1 MEFLKRHYEKIV
13 LCVVLLGLAAAVMWM
28 RTAIGTPEQGQP
40 EGPPQG
46 VPLRSGPGRPG
57 PGRPVLAKPTATNAM
72 DLTEDMQ
79 SLAQMTNPPT
89 VILSGAH
96 NLFNP
101 VTWKRKTNG
110 ELYKVLQS
118 GPEAL
123 RITDI
128 IPLYTVI
135 SYDRPS
141 VEAGVYV
148 LSVQEH
154 VEGQQVGTAAHK
166 TTDYAKKDQKTKR
179 GFYIIRGIKGA
190 PDDPSELEVEIPA
203 TGAQVSV
210 TTNKPYERVDSYIA
224 DLRYAP
230 ELKTLPKLHV
240 ESPITLDGEQYKV
253 IEINSNAVRVQA
265 TRTTKVTEVRWK

>member
-1 MEFLKRHYEKIV
+1 MQFLKRHYEKIV
-13 LCVVLLGLAAAVMWM
+13 LCLVLLGLAGAAIWIKMEIARVS
-28 RTAIGTPEQGQP
+28 
-40 EGPPQG
+40 EGVVEAPSKPRKG
-46 VPLRSGPGRPG
+46 APLAPIDLSTDQ
-57 PGRPVLAKPTATNAM
+57 LA
-72 DLTEDMQ
+72 
-79 SLAQMTNPPT
+79 LAQITNPPP
-89 VILSGAH
+89 VVLSGEH

-101 VTWKRKTNG
+101 VTWKRNTNG
-110 ELYKVLQS
+110 AYLKILKS
-118 GPEAL
+118 GPDAL
-123 RITDI
+123 TVTNIT
-128 IPLYTVI
+128 PLYTI
-135 SYDRPS
+135 IAYDHPVGS
-141 VEAGVYV
+141 GGIYV
-148 LSVQEH
+148 MTY
-154 VEGQQVGTAAHK
+154 QQHTDLDHPGYK
-166 TTDYAKKDQKTKR
+166 TTEFAKVDEKVKS
-179 GFYIIRGIKGA
+179 GLYIIRGIKGA